1 MKTSG
6 AVAACILALAACAP
20 PGVNTVRLGNSVL
33 CGPTEVIM
41 PSQAVTSLIGMVGEA
56 EYGRAVCNA
65 VAGIDSSAMLEPTRV
80 RIVLPTGEVIVRLV
94 ARPV

>member
-1 MKTSG
+1 MKTRG
-6 AVAACILALAACAP
+6 AVAACILALAGCAP

-41 PSQAVTSLIGMVGEA
+41 PSQAVTSLVGMVGEA
-56 EYGRAVCNA
+56 EYGSAVCKA

-80 RIVLPTGEVIVRLV
+80 TVLLPTGETIVRLR